1 MKKLLSLALAT
12 LATTGAL
19 AQQGKPKISVVSDI
33 KFSGYVM
40 SQYQY
45 SDKEANDGTKD
56 INTFNIRM
64 VRMALEGRL
73 MQDFY
78 WKVQLQAN
86 GNTSDLGSSPRMVDA
101 FAEWQKF
108 DAFKVKAGQ
117 FKRPFTFENPM
128 HPITQ

>member
-19 AQQGKPKISVVSDI
+19 AQQDKPKISVVSDI

-45 SDKEANDGTKD
+45 SDKESNKGEKD
-56 INTFNIRM
+56 INSFNIRM

-73 MQDFY
+73 AGDFY
-78 WKVQLQAN
+78 WKAQLQVN
-86 GNTSDLGSSPRMVDA
+86 GNTSNLTMAPRMVDA
-101 FAEWQKF
+101 FAEWQ
-108 DAFKVKAGQ
+108 
-117 FKRPFTFENPM
+117 
-128 HPITQ
+128 

>member
-45 SDKEANDGTKD
+45 SDKEANDGP
-56 INTFNIRM
+56 
-64 VRMALEGRL
+64 
-73 MQDFY
+73 
-78 WKVQLQAN
+78 
-86 GNTSDLGSSPRMVDA
+86 SSMPA
-101 FAEWQKF
+101 
-108 DAFKVKAGQ
+108 
-117 FKRPFTFENPM
+117 T
-128 HPITQ
+128 